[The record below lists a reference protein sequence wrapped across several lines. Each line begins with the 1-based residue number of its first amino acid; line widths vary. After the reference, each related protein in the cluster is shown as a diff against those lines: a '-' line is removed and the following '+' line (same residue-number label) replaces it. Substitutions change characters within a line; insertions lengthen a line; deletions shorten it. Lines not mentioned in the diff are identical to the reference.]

1 MSLISVKDF
10 SVKYN
15 VPTSTLYYMVNNG
28 IIPLRIKKTK
38 YGKRKVF
45 NEDAMLQDCKLRG
58 IVPPDVVEVISPD
71 IQVSEE
77 AIVVEVPTGEEE
89 QGASIEVIAVPVNLI
104 DLSEIEGVEDGSSNS

>member
-1 MSLISVKDF
+1 MALISVKDF

-28 IIPLRIKKTK
+28 IIPLRSKKTK
-38 YGKRKVF
+38 YGKKKVF

-58 IVPPDVVEVISPD
+58 IVPPDVVEAISPD
-71 IQVSEE
+71 ASITEE

-89 QGASIEVIAVPVNLI
+89 QSASVEVIAVPVNLI
-104 DLSEIEGVEDGSSNS
+104 DPSEIEEAEGAGNS